1 MKTELKIEEDLLLEL
16 QEAEKVNM
24 ATADS
29 GTYSI
34 TVAYGGIYS
43 IICC

>member
-1 MKTELKIEEDLLLEL
+1 MNTELKVEKSLLLEL
-16 QEAEKVNM
+16 QEAEKVDM

-29 GTYSI
+29 ETYSV
-34 TVAYGGIYS
+34 TVAYGGLFS

>member
-1 MKTELKIEEDLLLEL
+1 MNTDLKVEKDLLLEL

-24 ATADS
+24 ATADG
-29 GTYSI
+29 GTYSV
-34 TVAYGGIYS
+34 TVAYGGLFS

>member
-1 MKTELKIEEDLLLEL
+1 MNTELKVEKDLLLEL

-24 ATADS
+24 AAVDD

-34 TVAYGGIYS
+34 TVAYGGLYS

>member
-1 MKTELKIEEDLLLEL
+1 MSTELKVEKDLLLEL

-24 ATADS
+24 VAED
-29 GTYSI
+29 GVTYSI
-34 TVAYGGIYS
+34 TVAYGGLYT